1 MIWLRGPEGVATKPG
16 VIFLFWY
23 NLLGTKLSVS
33 YERLLP
39 QYKEWNPPM
48 LVLTRKVG
56 ESIQI
61 NDDVKITVIEVK
73 GKNIRIGIDAPKTT
87 KVYREEV
94 FLKIKEENKTAS
106 STPAGFDPEKITN
119 FIANNL
125 KK

>member
-1 MIWLRGPEGVATKPG
+1 
-16 VIFLFWY
+16 
-23 NLLGTKLSVS
+23 
-33 YERLLP
+33 
-39 QYKEWNPPM
+39 M

-73 GKNIRIGIDAPKTT
+73 GKNIRLGIDAPKTT

-94 FLKIKEENKTAS
+94 FLKIQEENKIAS
-106 STPAGFDPEKITN
+106 SPPAGFDPGKITE
-119 FIANNL
+119 FISDNL

>member
-1 MIWLRGPEGVATKPG
+1 
-16 VIFLFWY
+16 
-23 NLLGTKLSVS
+23 
-33 YERLLP
+33 
-39 QYKEWNPPM
+39 M

-73 GKNIRIGIDAPKTT
+73 GKNIRLGIDAPKTT

-94 FLKIKEENKTAS
+94 FLKIQEENKIAS
-106 STPAGFDPEKITN
+106 STPAELDPGKITD
-119 FIANNL
+119 FISDNL

>member
-1 MIWLRGPEGVATKPG
+1 
-16 VIFLFWY
+16 
-23 NLLGTKLSVS
+23 
-33 YERLLP
+33 
-39 QYKEWNPPM
+39 M

-87 KVYREEV
+87 KIYREEV
-94 FLKIKEENKTAS
+94 FLKIKEENKKAS
-106 STPAGFDPEKITN
+106 STPTGFDPEKITD